1 MRGRETYLIFNMIE
15 IHKLNGQVAL
25 INDERINLI
34 ESKPDTFIT
43 FDNGDT
49 LFIKESLSD
58 IKEKIMSYK
67 KEIFTK

>member
-1 MRGRETYLIFNMIE
+1 MIE